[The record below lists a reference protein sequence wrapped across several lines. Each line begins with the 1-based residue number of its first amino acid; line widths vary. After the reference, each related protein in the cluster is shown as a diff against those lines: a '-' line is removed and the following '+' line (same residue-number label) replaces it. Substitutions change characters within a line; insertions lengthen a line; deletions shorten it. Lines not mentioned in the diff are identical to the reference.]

1 MYVCTYRLVSLVC
14 VYIIPASLSA
24 QETGTSDGFQE
35 GNGRAGVGG
44 ALISPAKSLG
54 FFHVCVLY

>member
-14 VYIIPASLSA
+14 VYIIPASPSA

-35 GNGRAGVGG
+35 GNGVGG

-54 FFHVCVLY
+54 FFHVCVLH